1 MKIKFHSI
9 VLGLIIS
16 ICIFSNLYSHTGH
29 YKNLRLI
36 EMDIYRNGEIIGYS
50 NYFFKSYENIF
61 EVTNETQ
68 FEVKIAGIKLFSI
81 KSISKESY
89 QNDQLIEFKSETMQ
103 NDKKKFVNLV
113 YDKSREFFIIDGS
126 SYKGDA
132 NKENIVGNWW
142 NHKILTSNSQISPL
156 SGSVKKQEVNFISKE
171 TLTING
177 NEILVD
183 HFKLKSTDDNLEADK
198 RLDFDIWYDSKN
210 NIIVKV
216 EYNRLGKWEYILKKI
231 EWYFNYFPAT
241 VIFSIKIE
249 GEFVE

>member
-29 YKNLRLI
+29 YKKLRLI

-113 YDKSREFFIIDGS
+113 YNRSEDVFIIDGS
-126 SYKGDA
+126 SFKGNAD
-132 NKENIVGNWW
+132 KENIVGNWW
-142 NHKILTSNSQISPL
+142 NHKILTSSSQISPL
-156 SGSVKKQEVNFISKE
+156 SGSIKEQEVLFISKE
-171 TLTING
+171 TLNIDNKSF
-177 NEILVD
+177 EVD
-183 HFKLKSTDDNLEADK
+183 HFKLKSTDENLEEDK
-198 RLDFDIWYDSKN
+198 KLNFDIWLDRKK

-216 EYNRLGKWEYILKKI
+216 EYNRLGKWQYILK
-231 EWYFNYFPAT
+231 N
-241 VIFSIKIE
+241 
-249 GEFVE
+249 VELN